1 MLKEFLELLQRE
13 ESLLKDIVSVT
24 EAQNLALLEYRT
36 SSIPDIVNKQ
46 DALLSHLSKL
56 ENERIKMFMENF
68 KISRNEAVNLKLSV
82 IEAKLKGEK
91 ANIVKRYRVSI
102 SRLNSRMIKLN
113 NENRILANRGKQSI
127 NNIIRTLN
135 QNNNAVF
142 NVRV

>member
-56 ENERIKMFMENF
+56 ENERIKMFMDNF

-82 IEAKLKGEK
+82 IEAKLKVEK
-91 ANIVKRYRVSI
+91 ADIVKRYRVSI